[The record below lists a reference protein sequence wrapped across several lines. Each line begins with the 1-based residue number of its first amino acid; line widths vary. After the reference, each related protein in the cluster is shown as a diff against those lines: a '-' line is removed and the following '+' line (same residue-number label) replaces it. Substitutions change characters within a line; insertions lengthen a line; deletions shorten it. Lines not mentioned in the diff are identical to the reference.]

1 MVVRNNGVLAMGTI
15 GNGLFNIF
23 RDRNDFN
30 IVYAQNNMGVK
41 LDMVPYWESWKRR
54 SKLESVDKD

>member
-23 RDRNDFN
+23 RDRSNFN

-41 LDMVPYWESWKRR
+41 LDMVPY
-54 SKLESVDKD
+54 